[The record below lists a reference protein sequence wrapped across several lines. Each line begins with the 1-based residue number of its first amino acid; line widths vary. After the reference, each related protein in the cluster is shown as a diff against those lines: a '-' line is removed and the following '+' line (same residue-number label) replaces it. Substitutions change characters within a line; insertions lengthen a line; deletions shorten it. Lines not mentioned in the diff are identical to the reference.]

1 MPGPRSCL
9 FDQPGLKPCDPVRH
23 ALAGFRGQPQDFD
36 GGIDAAQV
44 RFIGVKVGVAMG
56 GKVGL
61 RQDGQTRSGKHVG
74 IFQRLVL
81 ALGHRKDGHLG
92 ILAQIKARRADQIS
106 DVFDEQ
112 IGCGERAQSSLSG
125 PGQARR
131 ALWPFHAAKRAIQY
145 PWRIGLGCQMQGQR
159 IRVRGQVQ
167 GVGFRPFIWALA
179 REFALTGRVFNDPE
193 GVLIEVFGPGIADF
207 AAAIPRRAPPLA
219 RVDAVD
225 RTGFEGIAPEG
236 FAIAQT
242 QGRVAETGVA
252 PDAATCPD
260 CIAEINGPGRRHGYA
275 FTNCTQCGPH
285 FTILHGLPYD
295 REKTS
300 MAAFAMCPACRAEYE
315 DPAFR
320 RFQAQ
325 PIACPDCG
333 PRLWYEVGGVDQ
345 GGDPVSLAV
354 DLLRRGGI
362 LALKEL
368 GGFHLAGDAANPD
381 AVALLRARKQRPAK
395 PFALM
400 GTVEALGATAWLSAA
415 DSALLADPAALIVLV
430 GARHVLPEAVA
441 PGLGTLG
448 VMLPHTPLHHLLLAQ
463 LGRVL
468 VMTSGNLSGAP
479 QVTDSAEATAKL
491 SACAD
496 GFRLHDRALVRGL
509 DDRVERATP
518 PMALRRAR
526 GRVPGTWPVPPGFPQ
541 AQVLALGGQI
551 KASICLVK
559 SGEALLSHPLGDL
572 DDARTEAEFLRAL
585 TDTRALLDHRPD
597 VVAGGLHDGCRSS
610 TVADTMG
617 LAAGLPVVRVP
628 HHHAHLAAGLA
639 DNPWPRNGGQVAGL
653 ILDGLGLAP
662 DGTLWGGEV
671 LLGDYDSFTRLA
683 HLHPAALG

>member
-1 MPGPRSCL
+1 
-9 FDQPGLKPCDPVRH
+9 
-23 ALAGFRGQPQDFD
+23 
-36 GGIDAAQV
+36 
-44 RFIGVKVGVAMG
+44 
-56 GKVGL
+56 
-61 RQDGQTRSGKHVG
+61 
-74 IFQRLVL
+74 
-81 ALGHRKDGHLG
+81 
-92 ILAQIKARRADQIS
+92 
-106 DVFDEQ
+106 
-112 IGCGERAQSSLSG
+112 
-125 PGQARR
+125 
-131 ALWPFHAAKRAIQY
+131 
-145 PWRIGLGCQMQGQR
+145 MQGQR

-219 RVDAVD
+219 RVDALD
-225 RTGFEGIAPEG
+225 CTGFEGIAPEG

-400 GTVEALGATAWLSAA
+400 GTVEALGVTAWLSAA
-415 DSALLADPAALIVLV
+415 DSALLADPAAPIVLV

-463 LGRVL
+463 LGGVL

-491 SACAD
+491 FVCAD
-496 GFRLHDRALVRGL
+496 GFLLHDRALVRGL

-518 PMALRRAR
+518 PMAPRRAR

-572 DDARTEAEFLRAL
+572 DDARTEAEFLRAI

-597 VVAGGLHDGCRSS
+597 VLACDLHDGCRSS
-610 TVADTMG
+610 TVADTTG

-639 DNPWPRNGGQVAGL
+639 DNPWPRNGGQVAGI
-653 ILDGLGLAP
+653 ILDGLGLGP